1 MNVYAPEFYL
11 SNDVQRSLTIL
22 DEDWHSTYLQTDYQ
36 ITNAHSIFKEWNE
49 ATTLSALVQQWSTR
63 HDILQLNYRISFSLL
78 LYNISSLQAHFEDL
92 IQYICSTYST
102 VWALTGLH
110 FNEHANYQLASFFKS
125 RYIIYFQ
132 RGTNP
137 FGGVCLGITRELPHR
152 LVPKFNET
160 QNLIAIDFFNQ
171 NKRITLATIYS
182 PPSEKLPVTMLDC
195 LYQYNRNLILIG
207 DFNARHFQWHD
218 IITNAK
224 GSQLDDWITEKENLR
239 VYNSPQ
245 STSTRSQAI
254 LDLII
259 APQQLS
265 SELTDADQ
273 LMHVTDHY
281 PIHWNI
287 SSLDLNNVSQY
298 ELKKIDWAL
307 ITCILDLK
315 QNFFFNLAEQ
325 MKNEPTEFIIVYEK
339 FLAALQERC
348 TTYHRTRQYRPSLP
362 PYFVNLLKQR
372 RQILH
377 LYRATQSKE
386 HSALLSYLNRYI
398 HYELRN
404 IKKVQWQE
412 YCLELEPKN
421 THRFWNHTKRLF
433 KKRQHRIQGFIDN
446 TTDHVLTESSAML
459 QHASEYYSNAFKE
472 IDTSLQSKEVDEFKR
487 HWAERLLELP
497 SKPFLFKI
505 NDLTKAFRRLKIK
518 TSSGHDKVSNKL
530 LMLHRTESTCVR
542 CF

>member
-1 MNVYAPEFYL
+1 M
-11 SNDVQRSLTIL
+11 
-22 DEDWHSTYLQTDYQ
+22 
-36 ITNAHSIFKEWNE
+36 
-49 ATTLSALVQQWSTR
+49 
-63 HDILQLNYRISFSLL
+63 
-78 LYNISSLQAHFEDL
+78 
-92 IQYICSTYST
+92 
-102 VWALTGLH
+102 
-110 FNEHANYQLASFFKS
+110 
-125 RYIIYFQ
+125 
-132 RGTNP
+132 
-137 FGGVCLGITRELPHR
+137 
-152 LVPKFNET
+152 
-160 QNLIAIDFFNQ
+160 
-171 NKRITLATIYS
+171 
-182 PPSEKLPVTMLDC
+182 
-195 LYQYNRNLILIG
+195 
-207 DFNARHFQWHD
+207 
-218 IITNAK
+218 
-224 GSQLDDWITEKENLR
+224 R

-325 MKNEPTEFIIVYEK
+325 MKNAPNEFIIVYEK

-386 HSALLSYLNRYI
+386 HPALLSYLNRYI

-530 LMLHRTESTCVR
+530 LKSIPISHHGFLLQIFNRLLIENKYPQHWKLSKMILLPKDKSTILTIVDQYHSYLVLEK
-542 CF
+542 FMNDVLSSIFFNG